1 MDSLLSK
8 ILFFRL
14 RQLWRLFKQ
23 VGFFRT
29 FLLAIILVS
38 FLVLELPHLT
48 SDNGFVSALLY
59 PAIILPIHLLR
70 RDHGFLRKLEY
81 AKEIIIAGEYNLLV
95 LPLSLFLLYDQ
106 QWRAVLFGHLLIMII
121 IHLPSTGNK
130 KRQTRDSRFVSW
142 IPVNLFEWRSYF
154 RQRKL
159 FLLICFVFT
168 ALLSPNALA
177 MSLAMLVL
185 GASFSEAF
193 AYLESK
199 ELIDA
204 YPVSSHFLWSKVKD
218 HSVFIHL
225 LFLPLYSLFLFFHP
239 NLWYILVLLLAIIEC
254 SICFCLVYKYSRFG
268 VSKSEVHNQIPFI
281 IFYISTILFLPIG
294 IAFIYYYWKKAAKLL
309 PKHVKY

>member
-1 MDSLLSK
+1 MK
-8 ILFFRL
+8 E
-14 RQLWRLFKQ
+14 

-29 FLLAIILVS
+29 FLLAIIVS
-38 FLVLELPHLT
+38 LLLFELTNSISANHFL
-48 SDNGFVSALLY
+48 ALLIY
-59 PAIILPIHLLR
+59 PVIIISTHLLR
-70 RDHGFLRKLEY
+70 ADHGFLRKLKY
-81 AKEIIIAGEYNLLV
+81 AKEIILAGEYNLLV
-95 LPLSLFLLYDQ
+95 LPLSLFLLYNQ
-106 QWRAVLFGHLLIMII
+106 LWLAVFFGHLLIMLI
-121 IHLPSTGNK
+121 IHLPFTGNK
-130 KRQTRDSRFVSW
+130 KRETRDSRFVSW

-154 RQRKL
+154 RQRWL

-177 MSLAMLVL
+177 MSLAILVL
-185 GASFSEAF
+185 GSIFSEAF

-225 LFLPLYSLFLFFHP
+225 LFLPVYSLFLFFHP

-294 IAFIYYYWKKAAKLL
+294 ITFIYYHWKKATKVLSKYAKD
-309 PKHVKY
+309 